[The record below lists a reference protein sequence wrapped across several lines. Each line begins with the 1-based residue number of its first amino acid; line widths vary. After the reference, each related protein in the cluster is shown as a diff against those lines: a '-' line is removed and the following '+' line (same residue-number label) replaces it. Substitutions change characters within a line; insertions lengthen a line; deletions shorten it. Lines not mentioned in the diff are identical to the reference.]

1 MRNNDLFFS
10 HFAKA
15 AVEFDTPL
23 TFFGNLKERDELD
36 IKKGGIFPIVHGVR
50 TFALEQRILATN
62 TFERLEAL
70 VDAGVMQE
78 SDSKDI
84 SEALGLFVNI
94 RLRQQ
99 IRRAEQTED
108 GIDPTPNIIELQQ
121 LNKMDRELLRDALL
135 VVKSFKKSL
144 TSRFHLSS

>member
-1 MRNNDLFFS
+1 M
-10 HFAKA
+10 
-15 AVEFDTPL
+15 
-23 TFFGNLKERDELD
+23 
-36 IKKGGIFPIVHGVR
+36 R

-99 IRRAEQTED
+99 IRRAEQAED

-121 LNKMDRELLRDALL
+121 LNKMDRVVLRDALL